1 MKFAEFNEM
10 VHVSWKDLCQKIY
23 EEHGESI
30 RIKKGKTVAK
40 NLPRIFEA
48 AMRISNQCG
57 FQAMSMRTLS
67 RETGLS
73 MGALYAYFSSK
84 DELLALLQE
93 AGRTVTS
100 SILIQCLD
108 TVEGSASRLR
118 MAIKSHIFLSEA
130 MQPWFYFSYMEAKN
144 LSEDEKEKAVT
155 GELFTESI
163 IADIIKQGQDQGVF
177 LDVDA
182 QLMASVT
189 KAMLQDWY
197 VKRWKYA
204 KRGINVDQ
212 YADFVIGVV
221 ESACLAPENMA
232 VQHKRG

>member
-1 MKFAEFNEM
+1 MNFAEFNEM
-10 VHVSWKDLCQKIY
+10 VHVSWKDLCQRVY
-23 EEHGESI
+23 EEHGDSI

-84 DELLALLQE
+84 DDLLALLQE
-93 AGRTVTS
+93 AGRTVS
-100 SILIQCLD
+100 SNILIQCLEV
-108 TVEGSASRLR
+108 VEGPVERLR
-118 MAIKSHIFLSEA
+118 IAIKSHIFLSEA

-144 LSEDEKEKAVT
+144 LSDEEKDKAVS

-163 IADIIKQGQDQGVF
+163 IADIIKQGQEQGVF
-177 LDVDA
+177 LKLDA
-182 QLMASVT
+182 QLMASAT
-189 KAMLQDWY
+189 KAMMQDWY

-204 KRGINVDQ
+204 KRGISVDD
-212 YADFVIGVV
+212 YADFVIGII
-221 ESACLAPENMA
+221 EARCLAPE
-232 VQHKRG
+232 QLDIQRIRG